1 MKMKNIIYY
10 SVILSMIALFISCS
24 SNKSDETTEI
34 ITEREIPVKV
44 MIAKESTEEIVKTY
58 TGTLEGKKQAVIYSK
73 IAEAVSKVNVREGNQ
88 VKTDQVLV
96 SLDNYGASS
105 SYQQNLALYKNAEK
119 NYNKMAYLFEEKAIS
134 ESAYDAARTEY
145 EVSKASWE
153 AADKLVNIQSPIEGT
168 VTSLL
173 VSKGDYLSAG
183 QQIATIATT
192 DTLRVKFGVNEKDIK
207 QVKEGNSVNLVVNS
221 LNLTA
226 TGFISTV
233 AESADPFTR
242 SYQVEALLINT
253 NKTFSPG
260 MFVRVEII
268 MDVLDNV
275 ITVPREVIL
284 NLDGKDMIYTVRD
297 DKARLNEVILGE
309 DLDGRV
315 IVSSGLS
322 AGDTLVTLGQ
332 DYLENDIKVKIT
344 SVETDK

>member
-1 MKMKNIIYY
+1 MKKKNIIYY

-153 AADKLVNIQSPIEGT
+153 AVDKLVNIQSPIEGT

-253 NKTFSPG
+253 NKT
-260 MFVRVEII
+260 
-268 MDVLDNV
+268 
-275 ITVPREVIL
+275 
-284 NLDGKDMIYTVRD
+284 
-297 DKARLNEVILGE
+297 
-309 DLDGRV
+309 
-315 IVSSGLS
+315 
-322 AGDTLVTLGQ
+322 
-332 DYLENDIKVKIT
+332 
-344 SVETDK
+344 